1 METTEAITITVLCLG
16 TVAIFLLLIA
26 VWRVGDTLLRV
37 ERLLKDSTEP
47 RTTEPQLVPPPAA
60 APQRTPLPAKEGAFA
75 EFLAATPEARKM
87 SKNEQAEAFRKW
99 RKARGLNWS
108 GS

>member
-37 ERLLKDSTEP
+37 ERLLKDNAEP
-47 RTTEPQLVPPPAA
+47 RTAEPQSAPPLAT

-75 EFLAATPEARKM
+75 EFLATNPETRKM

-99 RKARGLNWS
+99 RKERGLNWS